1 MTKREICDSEC
12 VKEHAR
18 NINGR
23 QIHNPVIAWAVHRF
37 NGVITPANVA
47 FRAPELAHQLKD
59 SGARGVL
66 VNPSNLA
73 TALEAAKLAGIPE
86 SKVFLIPLPGDT
98 TAPGTDP
105 KRFLNV
111 EDLIAAGRKLPPLPR
126 TKWSKGQGRQQAAY
140 LCYSS
145 GTSGPPKGVM
155 VSHRNII
162 ANIIQMTLYESTFLS
177 RSHPD
182 VILGVLPQ
190 SHIYS
195 IILTTHVPV
204 FRGDTVVT
212 MAKFELMSFID
223 AVKKYRMTLLYVVP
237 PILIA
242 LIKQGA
248 LARDQTFFDL
258 PSVKRMYC
266 GAAPLTEE
274 LSSQIRKRYPGV
286 LLGQGY
292 GMTESATVISSHPGE
307 VYDGSSGCV
316 IPGLE
321 IKILDADNNEVREPN
336 KRGELFVKGPN
347 VTLGYYKN
355 PDATRET
362 FGDGWLR
369 TGDEVEIRLHPR
381 TKDAHL
387 FIVDRVKELIKVS
400 GFQVAPAE
408 LEGHL
413 LGHPMVADCAVI
425 PVPDDKSGEAPKALV
440 VLRKDSKVDHQTAEQ
455 QLKEW
460 VVQHKSK
467 HKHLRGG
474 VEFIPEVP
482 KSPSGKILRRLL
494 RDRER
499 ARLSKKTMA
508 RL

>member
-1 MTKREICDSEC
+1 
-12 VKEHAR
+12 
-18 NINGR
+18 
-23 QIHNPVIAWAVHRF
+23 
-37 NGVITPANVA
+37 
-47 FRAPELAHQLKD
+47 
-59 SGARGVL
+59 
-66 VNPSNLA
+66 
-73 TALEAAKLAGIPE
+73 
-86 SKVFLIPLPGDT
+86 
-98 TAPGTDP
+98 
-105 KRFLNV
+105 
-111 EDLIAAGRKLPPLPR
+111 
-126 TKWSKGQGRQQAAY
+126 
-140 LCYSS
+140 
-145 GTSGPPKGVM
+145 M

-248 LARDQTFFDL
+248 LARDQTIFDL